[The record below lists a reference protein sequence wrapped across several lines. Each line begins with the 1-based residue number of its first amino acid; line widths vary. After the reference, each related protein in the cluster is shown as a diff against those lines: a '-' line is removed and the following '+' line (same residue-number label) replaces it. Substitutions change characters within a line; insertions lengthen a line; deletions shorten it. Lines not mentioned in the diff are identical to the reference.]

1 MLLSF
6 QTHRELVKLAEG
18 TGFRIHMIHK
28 ASEAAKKF
36 GPKSSKKFGN
46 FSPLKCFLKI
56 SEMSLTLLFWL
67 VLVLWRLLTPLKFMQ
82 SIAQH

>member
-1 MLLSF
+1 MIVSSILVRKAHQLSLKIQPLLPF

-28 ASEAAKKF
+28 AAEAAKKF

-46 FSPLKCFLKI
+46 CFKD
-56 SEMSLTLLFWL
+56 
-67 VLVLWRLLTPLKFMQ
+67 
-82 SIAQH
+82 